1 MLVALGTFC
10 NHQPAPAADATQ
22 EGLCPRRSKATLVP
36 TRGTRDPFALLRQMT
51 SELDRAFEDWP
62 SFRWPSFGQFA
73 TSESVAWSPKI
84 DVFERDNRLVTR
96 VDLPGMKKEDVSV
109 EVTDGHLALS
119 GERKREKEEKKD
131 NFYRSE
137 REYGSFYRAVPLPE
151 GVKLEDVKAT
161 FSDGV
166 LEVSV
171 PLPAKPEANVR
182 KVQIEEPKTAAKSAA

>member
-1 MLVALGTFC
+1 MSEKKQT
-10 NHQPAPAADATQ
+10 
-22 EGLCPRRSKATLVP
+22 TLVP

-96 VDLPGMKKEDVSV
+96 VDLPGLKKEDVSV

-119 GERKREKEEKKD
+119 GERKHEKEEKKD
-131 NFYRSE
+131 NVYRSE

-151 GVKLEDVKAT
+151 GVKLEDVNAT
-161 FSDGV
+161 FAAGV

-171 PLPAKPEANVR
+171 PLPARPEANVR
-182 KVQIEEPKTAAKSAA
+182 RVQIEEPKTAVKSAA